1 MRNVYLFYC
10 WQFPQLLERDVIFG
24 AVELDQVGEVFEM
37 VLVDVDDASIRDI
50 GGYDFFRVLEMQHLE
65 QHQAVY

>member
-37 VLVDVDDASIRDI
+37 VLVDVDDASI
-50 GGYDFFRVLEMQHLE
+50 
-65 QHQAVY
+65 